1 MTVRAFSG
9 GAGCGKT
16 YRLMQA
22 LSDHLEQTPLNAGQ
36 KVLALTFMHGSRR
49 RLHERLSSI
58 PALAYKHECATVDSF
73 AWRIVRRWQALL
85 LQLGLGI
92 PAVGNYDQV
101 CDAAA
106 TALQQDIVVRWVAA
120 TFPIVLLDEAQDL
133 TPVRLRIVRALATR
147 LEVVAAADEFQCL
160 DEQLRPNPACT
171 WLAEVG
177 NIENLAVPKRTTVPA
192 LLQAASAIR
201 SGVAPV
207 SNGLF
212 RIDLTPKPQLAGSWV
227 ANALGWYGGN
237 KRVAVITP
245 ATGQFSEKV
254 IEWVGANTT
263 KQGHGPF
270 NIRWERSESQAA
282 ADFLAQLH
290 LPDIGTLT
298 EIDAAVRLC
307 GDLHVTHDVAKWLNL
322 QRRTRGRSDFAREEI
337 EAIVQESF
345 SNRRRRQRD
354 TDGRFRAMTVHGA
367 KNREFDNVIVLWPA
381 AVGGSDDQK
390 RRLLYNAVTRARS
403 RCLVLV
409 QAKAALTQAPFV

>member
-22 LSDHLEQTPLNAGQ
+22 LSDHLEQTPLKAGQ

-147 LEVVAAADEFQCL
+147 LEVVAAAD
-160 DEQLRPNPACT
+160 
-171 WLAEVG
+171 
-177 NIENLAVPKRTTVPA
+177 
-192 LLQAASAIR
+192 
-201 SGVAPV
+201 
-207 SNGLF
+207 
-212 RIDLTPKPQLAGSWV
+212 
-227 ANALGWYGGN
+227 
-237 KRVAVITP
+237 
-245 ATGQFSEKV
+245 
-254 IEWVGANTT
+254 
-263 KQGHGPF
+263 
-270 NIRWERSESQAA
+270 
-282 ADFLAQLH
+282 
-290 LPDIGTLT
+290 
-298 EIDAAVRLC
+298 
-307 GDLHVTHDVAKWLNL
+307 
-322 QRRTRGRSDFAREEI
+322 
-337 EAIVQESF
+337 
-345 SNRRRRQRD
+345 
-354 TDGRFRAMTVHGA
+354 
-367 KNREFDNVIVLWPA
+367 
-381 AVGGSDDQK
+381 
-390 RRLLYNAVTRARS
+390 
-403 RCLVLV
+403 
-409 QAKAALTQAPFV
+409 